1 MKRNALTS
9 LILVVAMLISM
20 FSMVVGTEAAT
31 TKGTVSISSASVK
44 AGSTVTLP
52 IRIRNNPGIV
62 ALKALIEYDDDYLSI
77 TKVEDQEIM
86 GDALHQNDLSKN
98 PFTFTWMDALSE
110 ENITTNGILVNVT
123 FKVKSTA
130 PNGTYK
136 IDLSLDEA
144 AAIYNSD
151 LDTKDIKSSFT
162 VTDGIITV
170 TGGTTAVE
178 DEEEEDDVAE
188 PAIKASST
196 TVAQGKEFSLTLT
209 LTNNPGLVSLRT
221 ELDYNDDYFKVVK
234 VTDAGILGTKY
245 FSDDLTNSP
254 LELFWTKPLN
264 SNITKNGKIVTV
276 TFECDEDTPAGKYKF
291 TPKLDE
297 ADVVNY
303 KLQEIGDNF
312 ELTAGTVTVKKA
324 TAADEKDEEV
334 EIDGDEPVIKASS
347 VTAVRGTQFNVTLN
361 LGNNPG
367 FVSLRTELEYDDDY
381 FKVVKITDG
390 GLLGTKYFSDN
401 LTNSPLELF
410 WTNPLKSN
418 ITKNGKIVTV
428 TFESKANTPA
438 GKYKFTP
445 KLDTADVVNYK
456 LQEIGDDFE
465 CVDGTV
471 TIVTSSSAVTT
482 GKPNIKVSDATA
494 KPGDTFDVT
503 LTLSNNPGLISLRTM
518 LEFNDN
524 YFEIAKI
531 TDGGLLGTK
540 YFGDAYDESPF
551 ELYWTNPLLKTDNVK
566 NGKIATV
573 TFVVKD
579 NVPEG
584 KYSIGLSSD
593 DGDILNYS
601 LDELGDEFTFT
612 AGLVTVGADDETKPV
627 GSEYSVTLYGNTVSI
642 VLPVTSVSYGD
653 GMLAVLQESL
663 LEKALAEAAKSYPG
677 KQINIKAVYSNRT
690 DGDLVINI
698 DNSYAE
704 KMKNVESFTLET
716 YKAVMKFDNPAITE
730 MANADTIVQFI
741 FKDDVPKDKLDSLVS
756 AEYKYYDVASSVNFT
771 KGNITVTLPY
781 EAASDIVGKY
791 AVVYAFD
798 GEKLENIG
806 SSITYTPGKMT
817 FNTKNIDSY
826 VVTTKELGFKDIKNH
841 WARDNI
847 NYVAI
852 RGIFNGS
859 SETTF
864 SPDAE
869 LSRGMLVTVLG
880 RLEQIDVS
888 GYNCM
893 FEDVDKNLYYAPY
906 IEWARKNGIVGGRTE
921 SQFDPDASV
930 TRQEMAV
937 IISRYLEKY
946 KGKTLSAVARTFSDA
961 AKIPSWSKTDIYKV
975 SNAGIITG
983 VGTEFQP
990 ANKATRAQAAT
1001 ILRRIVEFLD

>member
-44 AGSTVTLP
+44 AGSTATLS

-62 ALKALIEYDDDYLSI
+62 AMKLLLEYDDEYLSI
-77 TKVEDQEIM
+77 AKVEDQGRMER
-86 GDALHQNDLSKN
+86 ALHQEDLSKN
-98 PFTFTWMDALSE
+98 PFTFTWDEGVAKENNTTTEAL
-110 ENITTNGILVNVT
+110 VKVT
-123 FKVKSTA
+123 FKVKSGA

-136 IDLSLDEA
+136 MDLKLVEVAANDANLDIIE
-144 AAIYNSD
+144 ITDN
-151 LDTKDIKSSFT
+151 FT
-162 VTDGIITV
+162 ASDGIITV

-178 DEEEEDDVAE
+178 DEEEDDEWEEEDDDVAE

-234 VTDAGILGTKY
+234 VTDAGILGECY
-245 FSDDLTNSP
+245 YSNDYTNSP
-254 LELFWTKPLN
+254 LELFWTDPL
-264 SNITKNGKIVTV
+264 K
-276 TFECDEDTPAGKYKF
+276 
-291 TPKLDE
+291 
-297 ADVVNY
+297 
-303 KLQEIGDNF
+303 
-312 ELTAGTVTVKKA
+312 
-324 TAADEKDEEV
+324 
-334 EIDGDEPVIKASS
+334 
-347 VTAVRGTQFNVTLN
+347 
-361 LGNNPG
+361 
-367 FVSLRTELEYDDDY
+367 
-381 FKVVKITDG
+381 
-390 GLLGTKYFSDN
+390 
-401 LTNSPLELF
+401 
-410 WTNPLKSN
+410 KSN
-418 ITKNGKIVTV
+418 ITKTGKIVTL
-428 TFESKANTPA
+428 TFACDEDTPA

-627 GSEYSVTLYGNTVSI
+627 GSEYSVTLSGNTVSI

-677 KQINIKAVYSNRT
+677 KKMDIKAVYSNRT

-990 ANKATRAQAAT
+990 ATKATRAQAAT